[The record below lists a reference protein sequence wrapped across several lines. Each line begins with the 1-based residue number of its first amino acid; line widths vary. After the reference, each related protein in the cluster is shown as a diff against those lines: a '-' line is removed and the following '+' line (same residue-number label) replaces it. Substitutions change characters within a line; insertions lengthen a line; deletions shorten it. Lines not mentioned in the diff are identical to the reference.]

1 MEETGPFSGIYRHA
15 DPPNQYTTSGIYIN
29 PISFNLDITTS
40 LNWPPP
46 LPDGITA
53 LTGGSEDEAENW
65 EINPADFSNTMT
77 ITALITIDSTD
88 MDGGALAAFVGNE
101 IRGLQNDLSL
111 STFGPFAGR
120 PMFQITIYT
129 DSGGEGLTF
138 RWSPDG
144 TQTNSILVTSN
155 PPITLA
161 INGNEGSVTEPI
173 IFTGTNNA
181 DDLNVIDNDHN
192 ATINLLKGVNMIG
205 IPLQPEMPYTAKS
218 LSQHLSGNLHNS
230 SDGNSLDESNKIDVN
245 WVIRYK
251 SSDQTFEAYVW
262 HLDTEDG
269 FEIEGGQGY
278 IVNINS
284 NRSVTFS
291 GQNWSGTLN
300 PADPNYQ
307 NGTAP
312 SAIVKNKTW
321 AFVLTGNLTTRMI
334 DSDEAYTL
342 KVTNLKNG
350 KLIADSP
357 QQGYSF
363 RLPMIDGS
371 RQDIVSEGDVVK
383 VEVIGGGGK
392 RIADGRFTVGQQ
404 ELASAYRQVQL
415 EYNPVPNFTRL
426 LQNYPNPF
434 NPETWIPFQ
443 LNQDAE
449 VSVCIY
455 NVSGRL
461 VRTFPIGFRSAGIY
475 LSQDKAI
482 YWNGRTDN
490 GETVSSG
497 IYFYQL
503 NAGDYSSTSRMVILK

>member
-1 MEETGPFSGIYRHA
+1 M
-15 DPPNQYTTSGIYIN
+15 IN
-29 PISFNLDITTS
+29 RVSNNSQFLLIINILFLPFNLLLANEIE
-40 LNWPPP
+40 
-46 LPDGITA
+46 I
-53 LTGGSEDEAENW
+53 W

-77 ITALITIDSTD
+77 MTALLTIDSTD
-88 MDGGALAAFVGNE
+88 TNEGALAAFVGNE

-111 STFGPFAGR
+111 PTFGPFAGR

-262 HLDTEDG
+262 HLDSTEDG

-307 NGTAP
+307 NGAAP

-334 DSDEAYTL
+334 DSDEAYIL

-383 VEVIGGGGK
+383 VDVIGRSGK

-415 EYNPVPNFTRL
+415 EYNPVPNLTRL

-475 LSQDKAI
+475 LSQDKAFI
-482 YWNGRTDN
+482 GMAGR
-490 GETVSSG
+490 
-497 IYFYQL
+497 I
-503 NAGDYSSTSRMVILK
+503 MVRQCLVGFTFTN